1 MDTTRAKDD
10 FHAVA
15 QRYLSQQQH
24 QMDQAD
30 ADHNSHSYFEDGKF
44 SDFTIL
50 CDGKEYNV
58 HRCFI
63 APQSKYFERACTGMF
78 KEGAERK
85 IELKEDLTSMV
96 DRMVYYF
103 YNFNYRTGSD
113 STKPTETK
121 SWPALSVHI
130 QMYSIADKYD
140 VPGLRT
146 LALEKFK
153 ASIVVPHTTCG
164 ILTNA
169 THAINKL
176 QLPEADT
183 ALRDLLVDAW
193 LLGGFAKTFIV
204 QQPKQFTILMASAPW
219 LSIDFH
225 SRALP
230 TLQFSHFVKQASC
243 DKCKTPPFFTQGE
256 GFVKCKK
263 CKAELP
269 IKRFRLMKSEV
280 LIPE

>member
-1 MDTTRAKDD
+1 MTEQTLTR
-10 FHAVA
+10 
-15 QRYLSQQQH
+15 Y
-24 QMDQAD
+24 
-30 ADHNSHSYFEDGKF
+30 SYFQDGKF

-50 CDGKEYNV
+50 CDGKEYHV

-78 KEGAERK
+78 KENTECK

-103 YNFNYRTGSD
+103 YNFDYYNGID
-113 STKPTETK
+113 STKPTEAK
-121 SWPALSVHI
+121 PWPALSVHI

-153 ASIVVPHTTCG
+153 TLISGPDATCR
-164 ILTNA
+164 LLENA

-176 QLPEADT
+176 QLPEPDT
-183 ALRDLLVDAW
+183 ALRDLLVDSW
-193 LLGGFAKTFIV
+193 LLSGLSRTFIK
-204 QQPKQFTILMASAPW
+204 QQPKSFAALMTSAPW
-219 LSIDFH
+219 LSLGLH
-225 SRALP
+225 TRALP
-230 TLQFSHFVKQASC
+230 SLQFSHVVKQASC
-243 DKCKTPPFFTQGE
+243 EKCKTPAFFTQGT
-256 GFVKCKK
+256 GFVNCKK
-263 CKAELP
+263 CKAVLP
-269 IKRFRLMKSEV
+269 IKRVYLLKSEV

>member
-1 MDTTRAKDD
+1 MNLPADMTEQTLTR
-10 FHAVA
+10 
-15 QRYLSQQQH
+15 Y
-24 QMDQAD
+24 
-30 ADHNSHSYFEDGKF
+30 SYFQDGKF

-50 CDGKEYNV
+50 CDGKEYHV

-78 KEGAERK
+78 KENTECK

-103 YNFNYRTGSD
+103 YNFDYYNGID
-113 STKPTETK
+113 STKPTEAK
-121 SWPALSVHI
+121 PWPALSVHI

-140 VPGLRT
+140 VPGLRK

-153 ASIVVPHTTCG
+153 ALISRPDVIRADFSR
-164 ILTNA
+164 ILKNA
-169 THAINKL
+169 TYAINKL
-176 QLPEADT
+176 QLPESNT

-193 LLGGFAKTFIV
+193 LLSGSARQFVTQEPKGFAT
-204 QQPKQFTILMASAPW
+204 LMTSAPW
-219 LSIDFH
+219 LSLALH

-230 TLQFSHFVKQASC
+230 SLQFSHVVKQASC
-243 DKCKTPPFFTQGE
+243 EKCKTPAFFTQE
-256 GFVKCKK
+256 TGFVNCKK
-263 CKAELP
+263 CKAALP
-269 IKRFRLMKSEV
+269 IKRVHLLKSEV

>member
-1 MDTTRAKDD
+1 VTKQMLTR
-10 FHAVA
+10 
-15 QRYLSQQQH
+15 Y
-24 QMDQAD
+24 
-30 ADHNSHSYFEDGKF
+30 SYFEDGRF

-50 CDGKEYNV
+50 CDGKEYHV

-63 APQSKYFERACTGMF
+63 APQSKYFERACAGMF

-85 IELKEDLTSMV
+85 IELKEDLTCMV

-103 YNFNYRTGSD
+103 YNFDYYNGSD
-113 STKPTETK
+113 SSQPTEPIP
-121 SWPALSVHI
+121 WRALSNHI

-153 ASIVVPHTTCG
+153 TFIHASGATYR
-164 ILTNA
+164 LLENA
-169 THAINKL
+169 TIAINKL
-176 QLPEADT
+176 QLPETDT

-193 LLGGFAKTFIV
+193 LLRDFASKFIV
-204 QQPKQFTILMASAPW
+204 QHPKDFATLMASAPW
-219 LSIDFH
+219 LSLGFH

-230 TLQFSHFVKQASC
+230 TLHFSHVAKQASC

-256 GFVKCKK
+256 GFVNCKK

-269 IKRFRLMKSEV
+269 IKRLRLMKSEV

>member
-1 MDTTRAKDD
+1 
-10 FHAVA
+10 
-15 QRYLSQQQH
+15 
-24 QMDQAD
+24 
-30 ADHNSHSYFEDGKF
+30 
-44 SDFTIL
+44 
-50 CDGKEYNV
+50 
-58 HRCFI
+58 
-63 APQSKYFERACTGMF
+63 MF

-85 IELKEDLTSMV
+85 IELMEDLTSMV

-103 YNFNYRTGSD
+103 YNFDYYNGTD
-113 STKPTETK
+113 STRPTEAK
-121 SWPALSVHI
+121 PWPALSIHI

-153 ASIVVPHTTCG
+153 AFTSGPDVTCG
-164 ILTNA
+164 VLTNA

-176 QLPEADT
+176 QLPESDT

-193 LLGGFAKTFIV
+193 LLSGFARTIII
-204 QQPKQFTILMASAPW
+204 QQPKSFVTLMTSAPW
-219 LSIDFH
+219 LSLGLH

-230 TLQFSHFVKQASC
+230 TLRFSHVVKQASC
-243 DKCKTPPFFTQGE
+243 DKCKTPAFFTQGE

-263 CKAELP
+263 CKADLP
-269 IKRFRLMKSEV
+269 IKRLHLMKSEV

>member
-1 MDTTRAKDD
+1 MTSTLWRKGIWDNSTI
-10 FHAVA
+10 
-15 QRYLSQQQH
+15 RY
-24 QMDQAD
+24 DQTD

-50 CDGKEYNV
+50 CDGKEYHV

-103 YNFNYRTGSD
+103 YNFNYRTSSN
-113 STKPTETK
+113 STKPAEMIA
-121 SWPALSVHI
+121 WPALSVHI

-153 ASIVVPHTTCG
+153 AFLAGPEATCTN
-164 ILTNA
+164 LENA
-169 THAINKL
+169 TYAINKL

-183 ALRDLLVDAW
+183 ALRVLLVDAW
-193 LLGGFAKTFIV
+193 LLRGFAKEFIV
-204 QQPKQFTILMASAPW
+204 QQPKSFATLMVSAPW
-219 LSIDFH
+219 LSIGFH
-225 SRALP
+225 SRALL
-230 TLQFSHFVKQASC
+230 TLQFSHIVKQASC
-243 DKCKTPPFFTQGE
+243 DKCMTPAFFTQGE
-256 GFVKCKK
+256 GFVNCKK
-263 CKAELP
+263 CKAALP
-269 IKRFRLMKSEV
+269 IKRLHLMKSEV